1 MKVISIDERLKDIAS
16 LIDNCDTIADIGTD
30 HGYLPIYLIQTGVCK
45 KAIASDVAKG
55 PLSKAVENI
64 DKYQLNESIET
75 TLCSGLEKIPS
86 EVDTVIM
93 AGMGANLI
101 IDLIK
106 EAPYK
111 YETYILQAN
120 LNVNLL
126 REFLSNNNFK
136 IVDEKVS
143 FVGKKFYEI
152 LKVKQGQQTLDD
164 MQIKYGP
171 INLANKSPMFVKKW
185 ENVVN
190 SYKRILIDFKGS
202 KEEEKR
208 LNNEINEILNMLN
221 NCYEK

>member
-16 LIDNCDTIADIGTD
+16 LVDNCTTIADVGTD
-30 HGYLPIYLIQTGVCK
+30 HGYLPIFLIQTGVCK

-86 EVDTVIM
+86 NVDTVIM

-171 INLANKSPMFVKKW
+171 INLTNKSPMFVKKW
-185 ENVVN
+185 QNVVN